1 MISLLSAER
10 SSTSWPGE
18 MKREEECKLVAVTV
32 KFLSAFQ
39 DLTQSKK
46 VFFVEREKLDQ
57 IIDELDMQIPGL
69 KQKLIHPSTGIHPAY
84 QIIHVKG
91 DIQELCTKLDCIVRD
106 GDEIIIVPLISGG

>member
-1 MISLLSAER
+1 M
-10 SSTSWPGE
+10 
-18 MKREEECKLVAVTV
+18 AVTV

-91 DIQELCTKLDCIVRD
+91 DIQELCTKLDCTVRD